1 MKAFERQELCHLFFL
16 KLPISAHGGIMPNQ
30 AGSLAYLI
38 FPLSSK
44 VLDVF
49 RKSLLFNKYMLTY
62 YLVIINVLQAS

>member
-1 MKAFERQELCHLFFL
+1 
-16 KLPISAHGGIMPNQ
+16 MPNQ

-62 YLVIINVLQAS
+62 YWVIINVLQAS